1 MTQLLKESLALV
13 SQPENLDKSVDEV
26 FSTML
31 GVHCESGEYPI
42 GHEPEL
48 VTAVVGF
55 GGAMSGAC
63 VLRMGQTIA
72 IRMASKMTGMNIAE
86 LDDTV
91 TDAAGEICNM
101 LAGTWKG
108 HVPEVS
114 VGCMLSVPTVVTGRD
129 YQIHVQKPEFRI
141 GRAYHFEGHLF
152 EVMIVCDGVQ

>member
-1 MTQLLKESLALV
+1 MVQSMKESLTLV

-26 FSTML
+26 FSTMI
-31 GVHCESGEYPI
+31 GVHCEPGEYPVN
-42 GHEPEL
+42 HEPEL

-72 IRMASKMTGMNIAE
+72 LRLASKMTGMIFTE

-91 TDAAGEICNM
+91 TDAAGEVCNM

-108 HVPEVS
+108 CVPEIS
-114 VGCMLSVPTVVTGRD
+114 ASCMLSVPAVVTGRD
-129 YQIHVQKPEFRI
+129 YQVHVQKPAFHI
-141 GRAYHFEGHLF
+141 GRVYHFEGHLF
-152 EVMIVCDGVQ
+152 EVTIICDGVQ